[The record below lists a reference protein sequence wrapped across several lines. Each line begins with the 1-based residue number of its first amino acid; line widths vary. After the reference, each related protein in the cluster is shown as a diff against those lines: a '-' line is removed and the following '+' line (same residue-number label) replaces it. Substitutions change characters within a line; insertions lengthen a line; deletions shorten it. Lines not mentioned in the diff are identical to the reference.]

1 MSIKVKAAEVQKNF
15 GRYQDAALAEPVVV
29 TRYGRDS
36 VILLSVAE
44 YRRLKQRD
52 RETRA
57 VEQLAEVE
65 AEAIARAV
73 SGSD

>member
-1 MSIKVKAAEVQKNF
+1 MSIRVKAAEVQKNF

-36 VILLSVAE
+36 VIILSVAE

-52 RETRA
+52 REARA
-57 VEQLAEVE
+57 VEELAGVE

>member
-1 MSIKVKAAEVQKNF
+1 MSIKVKAAEIQKNF

-36 VILLSVAE
+36 VILLSVSE
-44 YRRLKQRD
+44 YRRLKKRD
-52 RETRA
+52 REARS
-57 VEQLAEVE
+57 VERLSEVE

>member
-1 MSIKVKAAEVQKNF
+1 MSIRVKAAEVQKNF
-15 GRYQDAALAEPVVV
+15 GRYQDAALAEPVMV

-36 VILLSVAE
+36 VIILSVAE
-44 YRRLKQRD
+44 YRRLEQRD
-52 RETRA
+52 REARA
-57 VEQLAEVE
+57 VEEISETE

>member
-1 MSIKVKAAEVQKNF
+1 MTIKVKAAEVQKNF
-15 GRYQDAALAEPVVV
+15 GRYQDAALAGPVTV

-36 VILLSVAE
+36 VIIISAAE

-52 RETRA
+52 REARA
-57 VEQLAEVE
+57 VEQLSEVE
-65 AEAIARAV
+65 AEAIARAL

>member
-1 MSIKVKAAEVQKNF
+1 MSIRVKAAEVQKNF
-15 GRYQDAALAEPVVV
+15 GRYQDAALAEPVTV

-36 VILLSVAE
+36 VIILSASE

-52 RETRA
+52 REARTA
-57 VEQLAEVE
+57 EQLAEDE

>member
-1 MSIKVKAAEVQKNF
+1 MSIKVKAAEIQKNF

>member
-15 GRYQDAALAEPVVV
+15 GRYQDAALAGPVVV

-36 VILLSVAE
+36 VVILSVAE
-44 YRRLKQRD
+44 YRRLKQRG
-52 RETRA
+52 REARA
-57 VEQLAEVE
+57 VEEFAEAE

>member
-36 VILLSVAE
+36 VIILSVAE
-44 YRRLKQRD
+44 YRRLEQRG
-52 RETRA
+52 REARA
-57 VEQLAEVE
+57 VEKLSDAE

>member
-15 GRYQDAALAEPVVV
+15 GRYQDAALAGPVVV

-36 VILLSVAE
+36 VVILSVAE
-44 YRRLKQRD
+44 YRRLEQRG
-52 RETRA
+52 REART
-57 VEQLAEVE
+57 VEQLAQTE

>member
-36 VILLSVAE
+36 VVLLSVSE
-44 YRRLKQRD
+44 YRRLKKHD
-52 RETRA
+52 RETRS
-57 VEQLAEVE
+57 VEQLSEAED
-65 AEAIARAV
+65 EAIARAV